1 MSQTSSYSYIFQL
14 LLLPQETTLEPGH
27 ETYDQWLNPT
37 VPTYKDYYV
46 YDLVNPEEF
55 ANGAKPRF
63 EELGPYRYR

>member
-1 MSQTSSYSYIFQL
+1 
-14 LLLPQETTLEPGH
+14 LEPGH

-37 VPTYKDYYV
+37 VPTYKDFYL

-63 EELGPYRYR
+63 EELGPYRYRYCSNYSLIELLAQYT